1 MLNHFSL
8 MRHTAHLMLG
18 SNAEHIAKSIKQY
31 VAKYGNEEAND
42 YFKAILYSEDSD
54 KQASFKTAT
63 LIQADESV
71 FTSGIDEMY
80 VVEFGMEYAVPD
92 DHRVEYFRGFFRELY
107 NNSVTI
113 NHPGDCLALNLCIYL
128 PLYKKEFWVL
138 ANEILDAVES
148 IPQQFNVDFFLLPY
162 DLSFLF
168 DKDAATL
175 PERIAEYAGCTTK
188 ILNTILEEKK
198 NYPSLSKLVMIQN
211 CNADGVSLGL
221 NVDSFVRI
229 IGEYAVLSISN
240 YPEMFPAAAQDPSR
254 PIHALGLSVLS
265 FDKFYFVQYLLH
277 KAYAFIL
284 DRENVSQS
292 EVEVNKVSQIVQ
304 SLLSNNILFF
314 SKFYD
319 DEIAPKLND
328 KMEQAEIIS
337 VIEPKLRIE
346 IERLKG
352 EFQSYIDK
360 PDLSLPEKKATLAQ
374 LLGEDDDLLIGYMF
388 NKKQLILDDCSREV
402 LDFFVLLN
410 NSLCTMTPEVGNVQ
424 DEKIIDSIKEYA
436 SLSKEGEPIKMAS
449 ELLDE
454 LKETKVTMREST
466 NYIRQKTIEL
476 EGLDI
481 QRKEHRES
489 HKRLTKDGFVFEGN
503 TYRLQSEIEERD
515 LDESY
520 RPIPFVPHGS
530 IDLRSTF
537 TPVKDQ
543 GNMGACSA
551 FATVGIF
558 ESILKK
564 NCQPDIDLSEQF
576 VYYNARKTESGTRD
590 DAGCSLYAAI
600 STMSTEGVCLEH
612 FFPYNPGN
620 ITFEPPKE
628 AYDDAANRK
637 VVKAQSVAKDVDA
650 IRSAIYE
657 GYPVAIS
664 LRIFDSFNP
673 RRGFISTPSEE
684 EIGSAEFGNHA
695 MIVCGFNDEARFFV
709 VRNSWGQKFGIKGY
723 CYIPYSYLGD
733 PKLLNGA
740 CIITDISDTKL
751 TVKGSDQK
759 AVVSFDLADS
769 NIKSEIL
776 KNLIREEKIKLDR
789 LTNKLTERSK
799 NFNTLFQQLGNNT
812 NREAI
817 CDGTK
822 ERLDYEC
829 NRLRIKENEL
839 QIERS
844 RELDI
849 FDSESKT
856 IRWYF
861 WGAITAIII
870 IFITIWA
877 VNKSIDT
884 LISKPAIITY
894 IVIAIAGVFFWLVM
908 RHRKRLRKDLDMDYK
923 NQLSHIALKISS
935 RVREKEI
942 THLKSHLAGMIID
955 SFYKLNR
962 NLHTKYNGM
971 RSYVGNLKTWRD
983 QEAESLQMSPL
994 VREPFLTLVSNETLD
1009 AYFEI
1014 QKEAITEGVALS
1026 KMFRDRYKVEESEIV
1041 KFKNNLKK
1049 TLVNML
1055 FSVVKDFSIFKYVTR
1070 AKEYPY
1076 VDRNYNDIDALL
1088 KKMDNKSNPFVRFK
1102 PTVTELDD
1110 LNTYCKIMFLHTDEN
1125 EDRRRW
1131 EDACNRDFSNRPVLH
1146 KTDTPY
1152 RVTMLQLKGISPDDI
1167 SILG

>member
-1 MLNHFSL
+1 
-8 MRHTAHLMLG
+8 MLG

-31 VAKYGNEEAND
+31 AVKYGNEEANE
-42 YFKAILYSEDSD
+42 YFKAILYSEDSN

-63 LIQADESV
+63 LIQADENV
-71 FTSGIDEMY
+71 FTVGIDEMY
-80 VVEFGMEYAVPD
+80 DVEFGKEYAVPAD
-92 DHRVEYFRGFFRELY
+92 RRVEYFRGFFRELY
-107 NNSVTI
+107 NSSVTI
-113 NHPGDCLALNLCIYL
+113 NHPGDSLALDLCIYL
-128 PLYKKEFWVL
+128 PLYKKEFWTL
-138 ANEILDAVES
+138 TKEILDAVES

-162 DLSFLF
+162 DLAFLF

-175 PERIAEYAGCTTK
+175 PERIAEYADCTTK
-188 ILNTILEEKK
+188 ILNTILKEKK

-229 IGEYAVLSISN
+229 IGEYAILSISN
-240 YPEMFPAAAQDPSR
+240 YPEMFPAAAQDPDR

-284 DRENVSQS
+284 DKENVSQS

-304 SLLSNNILFF
+304 GLLSDNIQIF

-319 DEIAPKLND
+319 EEIAPKLSV
-328 KMEQAEIIS
+328 KMEQTEIIS
-337 VIEPKLRIE
+337 RIEPKLKSE
-346 IERLKG
+346 IVRLTN
-352 EFQSYIDK
+352 EFQSYIDD

-374 LLGEDDDLLIGYMF
+374 LLGEDDDLLTGYMF
-388 NKKQLILDDCSREV
+388 KKKQLVIDDCSREV
-402 LDFFVLLN
+402 LDLFVQSN
-410 NSLCTMTPEVGNVQ
+410 NALCAMTPEENNDLDKAEV
-424 DEKIIDSIKEYA
+424 EKIKEYA
-436 SLSKEGEPIKMAS
+436 ALSKKGESIKMAS
-449 ELLDE
+449 ALLDE

-466 NYIRQKTIEL
+466 NYIRQKSIEL

-481 QRKEHRES
+481 QRKEHKES
-489 HKRLTKDGFVFEGN
+489 HKRLTNEGFVFEGN
-503 TYRLQSEIEERD
+503 TYRLQGDVEERE
-515 LDESY
+515 LEETYKPISII
-520 RPIPFVPHGS
+520 RPTS

-543 GNMGACSA
+543 GDMGACTA

-558 ESILKK
+558 EAILKM
-564 NCQPDIDLSEQF
+564 NGQTDIDLSEQF
-576 VYYNARKTESGTRD
+576 VYYNARKTESGTRSD
-590 DAGCSLYAAI
+590 SGCSLYAAI
-600 STMSTEGVCLEH
+600 HTMSNEGVCLENL
-612 FFPYNPGN
+612 FPYNPENAGS
-620 ITFEPPKE
+620 EPPKE

-637 VVKAQSVAKDVDA
+637 VVKAKSVAKDVDA

-664 LRIFDSFNP
+664 LRIFDTFNP
-673 RRGFISTPSEE
+673 RSGFISMPSDE
-684 EIGSAEFGNHA
+684 EIGSADSGNHA
-695 MIVCGFNDEARFFV
+695 MIICGFNDEARFFV
-709 VRNSWGQKFGIKGY
+709 VRNSWGHKFGVKGY
-723 CYIPYSYLGD
+723 CYIPYEYIGD
-733 PKLLNGA
+733 PQLLNGA

-751 TVKGSDQK
+751 KVKASDQN
-759 AVVSFDLADS
+759 AVVSFDVNDS

-776 KNLIREEKIKLDR
+776 NNLIREEKIKLNK
-789 LTNKLTERSK
+789 LTKELTERSK
-799 NFNTLFQQLGNNT
+799 NFNTLFQQLGNNA
-812 NREAI
+812 NRESI

-829 NRLRIKENEL
+829 KKLLIKKNEL
-839 QIERS
+839 QLERS
-844 RELDI
+844 RELEA
-849 FDSESKT
+849 FDSTSKKY
-856 IRWYF
+856 RWYF
-861 WGAITAIII
+861 WGIIATVVIGYIITCIV
-870 IFITIWA
+870 T
-877 VNKSIDT
+877 KSIDI
-884 LISKPAIITY
+884 LITKGAYVTYAYMAIT
-894 IVIAIAGVFFWLVM
+894 GLFFWLIM
-908 RHRKRLRKDLDMDYK
+908 RHRKRHRKDIDMDYK
-923 NQLSHIALKISS
+923 DQLHRVASEIST
-935 RVREKEI
+935 RLREKEI

-955 SFYKLNR
+955 SLYKLNR

-971 RSYVGNLKTWRD
+971 RSYVGNLKTWRN
-983 QEAESLQMSPL
+983 QEVESLQMEPL

-1009 AYFEI
+1009 AYFET

-1026 KMFRDRYKVEESEIV
+1026 KMFKDKYKVEEAEIV

-1055 FSVVKDFSIFKYVTR
+1055 FSAVKDFSIFKYVTR
-1070 AKEYPY
+1070 AEEYPY

-1102 PTVTELDD
+1102 PTVTELGD

-1131 EDACNRDFSNRPVLH
+1131 EDACNRDFTNRPVLH

-1152 RVTMLQLKGISPDDI
+1152 RVTLLQLKGISTDDI
-1167 SILG
+1167 SILA